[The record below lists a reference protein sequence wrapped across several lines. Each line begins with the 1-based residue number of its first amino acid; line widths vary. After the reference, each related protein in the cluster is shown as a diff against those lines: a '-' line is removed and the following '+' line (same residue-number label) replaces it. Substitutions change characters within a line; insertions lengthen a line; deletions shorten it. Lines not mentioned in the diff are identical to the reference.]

1 MKIDL
6 NNSLANLLPLDKS
19 AKQVSTS
26 DATATQSTTQATQDR
41 TTFHSDSQSVQS
53 LTSQALN
60 FPEVRQDKVDALNQ
74 SVSSGTYKLDAT
86 ATASAMIKDS
96 GE

>member
-1 MKIDL
+1 
-6 NNSLANLLPLDKS
+6 
-19 AKQVSTS
+19 
-26 DATATQSTTQATQDR
+26 
-41 TTFHSDSQSVQS
+41 

-74 SVSSGTYKLDAT
+74 SISSGTYKLDAT